1 MGYDEYITRG
11 AEARGRR
18 DEPGGASMDDQRYQE
33 LVEKR
38 DRVGLS
44 DEEATE
50 LGRMMAEKMGK
61 PYLGYADIHPHHA
74 SKNGRVPVVPEPAG
88 DRTS

>member
-1 MGYDEYITRG
+1 
-11 AEARGRR
+11 
-18 DEPGGASMDDQRYQE
+18 MDDQRYHE

-61 PYLGYADIHPHHA
+61 PYRGHSDIH
-74 SKNGRVPVVPEPAG
+74 SNGGTNGQTPVVRERAG
-88 DRTS
+88 DRSS